1 MDSQP
6 QQPEYDVALHTRR
19 AMFLLFGLVLAVFG
33 ISVTFDFVNWDDPW
47 YIHRNPLVQSWS
59 FQNLYGICTE
69 TVTRNFAPLTIF
81 SYLIDHS
88 LWGKWAGGYHLTNVL
103 LHGINAILVFLLV
116 RQITTRHVFALV
128 VALLFAIHPIQ
139 IESVVWISAR
149 KGLLSSAFILLSL
162 LFWLKRERT
171 SQDELSGT
179 ILFVVALMCKASAVV
194 VPGIVFVYD
203 IIVRRRSFA
212 DSLARQFVSGLL
224 AIWFILLT
232 AGSQNSQTGGIRHH
246 LGHSKL
252 EILGIDS
259 VLMWKYVGMLLWPT
273 DLAILYD
280 PTIQGIG
287 AAIAVSVFAWGIIA
301 VWIWM
306 KRESQPL
313 ILFAS
318 LSALALMIPV
328 LNFFPLTTLMN
339 DRYLYLP
346 CIAFFG
352 LMVAAVESVFYR
364 GMAVA
369 LSHRSPQNVE
379 SSGASAEAE
388 RPRHPDFSIRTLK
401 PQTSFRIAAL
411 TAGLVVLAYSAI
423 SVQQL
428 SVWRNDSAL
437 WKQASQVSPELPVVQ
452 YQYALAEWRTG
463 EHQAAITRLENALQ
477 LERVD
482 DLDRERFNEKLQIFK
497 TQFQELQL
505 NAAVSK

>member
-6 QQPEYDVALHTRR
+6 QQPAHDVALHTRR
-19 AMFLLFGLVLAVFG
+19 AMFLLIGLVLSVFG
-33 ISVTFDFVNWDDPW
+33 ISITFDFVNWDDPW
-47 YIHRNPLVQSWS
+47 YIHRNPLVQGWS

-103 LHGINAILVFLLV
+103 LHGINAVLVFLLV

-128 VALLFAIHPIQ
+128 VAMLFAIHPIQ

-171 SQDELSGT
+171 SRDELSGT

-203 IIVRRRSFA
+203 IFVRRRSFA

-224 AIWFILLT
+224 AVWFILLT

-246 LGHSKL
+246 LGLNKL
-252 EILGIDS
+252 EILGIDA
-259 VLMWKYVGMLLWPT
+259 VLMWKYIGMLLWPT

-280 PTIQGIG
+280 PAIQGIG
-287 AAIAVSVFAWGIIA
+287 LAIAVSVFAWGMIA
-301 VWIWM
+301 VWIWK

-318 LSALALMIPV
+318 LSALALMVPV

-352 LMVAAVESVFYR
+352 LMVAAVEYVYR
-364 GMAVA
+364 GTV
-369 LSHRSPQNVE
+369 LKIQ
-379 SSGASAEAE
+379 
-388 RPRHPDFSIRTLK
+388 TLK
-401 PQTSFRIAAL
+401 PQMSFRIAAL

-423 SVQQL
+423 SIQQM

-482 DLDRERFNEKLQIFK
+482 DLDCERFNEKLQIFK

>member
-6 QQPEYDVALHTRR
+6 QQPAHDVALHTRR
-19 AMFLLFGLVLAVFG
+19 AMFLLIGLVLSVFG
-33 ISVTFDFVNWDDPW
+33 ISITFDFVNWDDPW
-47 YIHRNPLVQSWS
+47 YIHRNPLVQGWS

-103 LHGINAILVFLLV
+103 LHGINAVLVFLLV

-128 VALLFAIHPIQ
+128 VAMLFAIHPIQ

-171 SQDELSGT
+171 SRDELSGT

-203 IIVRRRSFA
+203 IYVRRRSFA
-212 DSLARQFVSGLL
+212 DSMARQFVSGLL
-224 AIWFILLT
+224 AVWFILLT

-246 LGHSKL
+246 LGLSKL
-252 EILGIDS
+252 EILGIDA
-259 VLMWKYVGMLLWPT
+259 VLMWKYIGMLLWPT

-280 PTIQGIG
+280 PAIQGIG
-287 AAIAVSVFAWGIIA
+287 LAIAVSVFAWGMIA
-301 VWIWM
+301 VWIWK

-318 LSALALMIPV
+318 LSALALMVPV

-352 LMVAAVESVFYR
+352 MMVAAVEYVYR
-364 GMAVA
+364 GTV
-369 LSHRSPQNVE
+369 LKIQ
-379 SSGASAEAE
+379 
-388 RPRHPDFSIRTLK
+388 TLK

-423 SVQQL
+423 SIQQM

>member
-6 QQPEYDVALHTRR
+6 QQPAHDVALHTRR
-19 AMFLLFGLVLAVFG
+19 AMFLLIGLVLSVFG
-33 ISVTFDFVNWDDPW
+33 ISITFDFVNWDDPW
-47 YIHRNPLVQSWS
+47 YIHRNPLVQGWS

-103 LHGINAILVFLLV
+103 LHGINAVLVFLLV

-128 VALLFAIHPIQ
+128 VAMLFAIHPIQ

-149 KGLLSSAFILLSL
+149 KGLLSSVFILLSL

-171 SQDELSGT
+171 SRDELSGT

-203 IIVRRRSFA
+203 IFVRRRSFA

-224 AIWFILLT
+224 AVWFILLT

-246 LGHSKL
+246 LGLSKL
-252 EILGIDS
+252 EILGIDA
-259 VLMWKYVGMLLWPT
+259 VLMWKYIGMLLWPT

-280 PTIQGIG
+280 PAIQGIG
-287 AAIAVSVFAWGIIA
+287 LAIAVSVFAWGMIA
-301 VWIWM
+301 VWIWK

-318 LSALALMIPV
+318 LSALALMVPV

-352 LMVAAVESVFYR
+352 LMVAAVEYVYR
-364 GMAVA
+364 GTV
-369 LSHRSPQNVE
+369 LKIQ
-379 SSGASAEAE
+379 
-388 RPRHPDFSIRTLK
+388 TLK

-423 SVQQL
+423 SIQQM